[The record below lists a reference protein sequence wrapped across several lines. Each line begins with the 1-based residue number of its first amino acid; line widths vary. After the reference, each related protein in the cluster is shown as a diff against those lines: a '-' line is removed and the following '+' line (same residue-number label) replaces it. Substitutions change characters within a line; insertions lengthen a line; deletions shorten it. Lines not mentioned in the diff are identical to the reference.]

1 MTDAHR
7 RAARRRPGIRVRITA
22 VAASVVALALLLG
35 AVGFWFTLRTALYG
49 QLEAGAQ
56 QDAAAFAEQVG
67 SAGPDA
73 LPDVD
78 DERFWQVIDR
88 DSGAVLAVSDAAD
101 GYGALADRD
110 GEAPGLVRLD
120 PDDPPFVTAVER
132 DGGDAIVVTGRSTE
146 EADATLATVG
156 VLLAASVPLV
166 AGIVALTTWFAVGR
180 SLAPVE
186 RMRQQ
191 VEEMSASDLSRRVDE
206 PPTRDEIG
214 RLAHTMNGMLG
225 RLQDAQAA
233 QRRFV
238 SDASHEL
245 KSPLASL
252 RQYAEVAHAHPDRIS
267 AAELSDAVLEE
278 GARLERLVQGML
290 VLSRADEG
298 GLALHVADVDLDDLL
313 LAEAERLRAV
323 GAVGVD
329 VTGVHPV
336 RVRGDVGLLSQVT
349 RNLADNAARHARSHV
364 RLGVAAAPAGAVLT
378 VADDGAGIPAA
389 ERDRVFERFVR
400 LDEARARDAGGS
412 GLGLAIVREIVRAH
426 GGDVRVDAA
435 PSGGARFSVT
445 LPA

>member
-180 SLAPVE
+180 S
-186 RMRQQ
+186 
-191 VEEMSASDLSRRVDE
+191 
-206 PPTRDEIG
+206 
-214 RLAHTMNGMLG
+214 
-225 RLQDAQAA
+225 
-233 QRRFV
+233 
-238 SDASHEL
+238 
-245 KSPLASL
+245 
-252 RQYAEVAHAHPDRIS
+252 
-267 AAELSDAVLEE
+267 
-278 GARLERLVQGML
+278 
-290 VLSRADEG
+290 
-298 GLALHVADVDLDDLL
+298 
-313 LAEAERLRAV
+313 
-323 GAVGVD
+323 
-329 VTGVHPV
+329 
-336 RVRGDVGLLSQVT
+336 
-349 RNLADNAARHARSHV
+349 
-364 RLGVAAAPAGAVLT
+364 
-378 VADDGAGIPAA
+378 
-389 ERDRVFERFVR
+389 
-400 LDEARARDAGGS
+400 
-412 GLGLAIVREIVRAH
+412 
-426 GGDVRVDAA
+426 
-435 PSGGARFSVT
+435 
-445 LPA
+445 